1 MTTKLTLMPKSHPG
15 EDVFESYVFDR
26 LSDYETANFEDH
38 LLRCERCQSKLA
50 QAEEYVGLMKAAT
63 SEYVTEHR
71 GKGQCV
77 CSPPA
82 THGPTALSARRCYLE
97 TRYTRS
103 PSVREDNSSLG
114 KNGNRH

>member
-1 MTTKLTLMPKSHPG
+1 MTNKLTLMPKSHPG

-26 LSDYETANFEDH
+26 LSDSETADFEEH
-38 LLRCERCQSKLA
+38 LLLCELCQSKLA

-63 SEYVTEHR
+63 SEYVTEHH
-71 GKGQCV
+71 GKVQSV

-82 THGPTALSARRCYLE
+82 THGPAALSGRRCYLE

-103 PSVREDNSSLG
+103 PSVREDDSTRRSPSS
-114 KNGNRH
+114 

>member
-1 MTTKLTLMPKSHPG
+1 MTNKLTLMPKSHPG

-26 LSDYETANFEDH
+26 LSDSETADFEEH
-38 LLRCERCQSKLA
+38 LLLCELCQSKLA

-71 GKGQCV
+71 AKVQCI

-82 THGPTALSARRCYLE
+82 THGPTALSGRQCYLE

-103 PSVREDNSSLG
+103 PSVREDDSTRRSPSS
-114 KNGNRH
+114 